1 MQVTAFRNLLRG
13 QHLFVAG
20 MLAPAFVILALFY
33 AYPTFQNLAISF
45 TDLSLLGLKRG
56 SNWVGFDNYHEFLAG
71 AEFRHVLFNTVIWL
85 TALSV
90 ALRLAF
96 GLGIALLLDSPLL
109 YRIRLATLAKVAVL
123 VPWATPPIVA
133 VVIWR
138 WMLDPQNG
146 IVNAIL
152 VKLALVDEPVA
163 FFADLRTVWPSV
175 VTIIVWNTVPLI
187 ALSLLASL
195 QSIPDELNEAA
206 ALDGASRWQQFR
218 YITLPFLMP
227 TLVVLTL
234 MSVFWTFNNFVYVW
248 LATGAGPGTFTN
260 VLATEIYIKAFVD
273 FRIGYSSAVGIVMAI
288 VMAAFGLAY
297 YRFVAPHELTDA
309 L

>member
-1 MQVTAFRNLLRG
+1 MWA
-13 QHLFVAG
+13 

-33 AYPTFQNLAISF
+33 VWPTAQNLALSF

-56 SNWVGFDNYHEFLAG
+56 GRFIGLENYREFVTG
-71 AEFRHVLFNTVIWL
+71 PEFGHLLFNTVVWL

-90 ALRLAF
+90 GLRLLL
-96 GLGIALLLDSPLL
+96 GLGIALLLNSPLL
-109 YRIRLATLAKVAVL
+109 ARWRLATIAKVAVL

-138 WMLDPQNG
+138 WMLEPQNG
-146 IVNAIL
+146 VVNA
-152 VKLALVDEPVA
+152 ALRRLHLIDDPVA

-175 VTIIVWNTVPLI
+175 VTVIVWNTVPVI
-187 ALSLLASL
+187 AVSLLASL

-227 TLVVLTL
+227 TIVVLTL

-260 VLATEIYIKAFVD
+260 VLATEIYIKAFTD
-273 FRIGYSSAVGIVMAI
+273 FRLGYSSAVGIVMAG
-288 VMAAFGLAY
+288 VMAVFGILY
-297 YRFVAPHELTDA
+297 YRFVAPRELKDS

>member
-1 MQVTAFRNLLRG
+1 MWA
-13 QHLFVAG
+13 

-33 AYPTFQNLAISF
+33 AYPTAQNLALSF

-56 SNWVGFDNYHEFLAG
+56 GNFVGLDNYREFLASRDFG
-71 AEFRHVLFNTVIWL
+71 HLLFNTVVWL
-85 TALSV
+85 TVLSV
-90 ALRLAF
+90 GVRLLL
-96 GLGIALLLDSPLL
+96 GLGMALLLNSPLL
-109 YRIRLATLAKVAVL
+109 ARWRLATIAKVAVL

-133 VVIWR
+133 VVVWR
-138 WMLDPQNG
+138 WMLEPQNG
-146 IVNAIL
+146 VVNAVL
-152 VKLALVDEPVA
+152 RNLHLVDDPVA

-175 VTIIVWNTVPLI
+175 VTVIVWNTVPVI

-227 TLVVLTL
+227 TIVVLTL

-273 FRIGYSSAVGIVMAI
+273 FRLGYSSAVGIVMAT
-288 VMAAFGLAY
+288 VMAAFGIAY
-297 YRFVAPHELTDA
+297 YRFVAPRELKDS

>member
-1 MQVTAFRNLLRG
+1 MRG
-13 QHLFVAG
+13 QRWFIVG

-33 AYPTFQNLAISF
+33 VYPTAQNLALSF

-56 SNWVGFDNYHEFLAG
+56 GNPVGLDNYREFVESPDFGRL
-71 AEFRHVLFNTVIWL
+71 LFNTVVWL

-90 ALRLAF
+90 GLRLLL
-96 GLGIALLLDSPLL
+96 GLGIALLLNSPLL
-109 YRIRLATLAKVAVL
+109 RRWRLASIAKIAVV

-138 WMLDPQNG
+138 WMLEPQNG
-146 IVNAIL
+146 VVNA
-152 VKLALVDEPVA
+152 ALRNLGIVDNPVA
-163 FFADLRTVWPSV
+163 FFADLRTVWPSI
-175 VTIIVWNTVPLI
+175 VTVIVWNTVPLV

-227 TLVVLTL
+227 TIVVLTL

-288 VMAAFGLAY
+288 VMAAFAILY
-297 YRFVAPHELTDA
+297 YRFVAPRELKDS

>member
-1 MQVTAFRNLLRG
+1 MRG
-13 QHLFVAG
+13 QRWFIVG

-33 AYPTFQNLAISF
+33 VYPTVQNLALSF

-56 SNWVGFDNYHEFLAG
+56 GNPVGLDNYREFVESPDFGRL
-71 AEFRHVLFNTVIWL
+71 LFNTVVWL

-90 ALRLAF
+90 ALRLLL
-96 GLGIALLLDSPLL
+96 GLGIALLLNSPLL
-109 YRIRLATLAKVAVL
+109 RRWRLASIAKVAVV

-138 WMLDPQNG
+138 WMLEPQNG
-146 IVNAIL
+146 VVNAAL
-152 VKLALVDEPVA
+152 RNLGLVDNPVA
-163 FFADLRTVWPSV
+163 FFADLRTVWPSI
-175 VTIIVWNTVPLI
+175 VTVIVWNTVPLV

-227 TLVVLTL
+227 TIVVLTL

-288 VMAAFGLAY
+288 VMAAFAVLY
-297 YRFVAPHELTDA
+297 YRFVAPRELKDS

>member
-1 MQVTAFRNLLRG
+1 MKAERR
-13 QHLFVAG
+13 FVWA

-33 AYPTFQNLAISF
+33 AYPTIQNLLLSF
-45 TDLSLLGLKRG
+45 TDLSLLGLRRG
-56 SNWVGFDNYHEFLAG
+56 GSFVGLENYREFAG
-71 AEFRHVLFNTVIWL
+71 SPDFGHLLFNTVIWL

-90 ALRLAF
+90 VLRLLL
-96 GLGIALLLDSPLL
+96 GLGMALLLDSPLL
-109 YRIRLATLAKVAVL
+109 ARWRLSTLAKIAVL

-133 VVIWR
+133 VVVWR
-138 WMLDPQNG
+138 WMLEPQNG
-146 IVNAIL
+146 VVNAVL
-152 VKLALVDEPVA
+152 RNLHVVDDPVA
-163 FFADLRTVWPSV
+163 FFADLRTVWPSI
-175 VTIIVWNTVPLI
+175 VTIIVWNTVPII

-218 YITLPFLMP
+218 FISLPFLMP
-227 TLVVLTL
+227 TIVVLTL
-234 MSVFWTFNNFVYVW
+234 MSIFWTFNNFVYVW

-273 FRIGYSSAVGIVMAI
+273 FRLGYSSAVGIVMAG
-288 VMAAFGLAY
+288 VMAIFGIVY
-297 YRFVAPHELTDA
+297 YRFVAPRELKDN